1 MDIDQDS
8 LEQFLSLSVRL
19 TGFDRAALLGT
30 GLLEEYYRQIVGVI
44 GEAISQELW
53 EVARQLSARACEN
66 SAQLEVAIRRELMA
80 SPKLGPVAR
89 NIVQLWYWGAW
100 IELPQAWRNQ
110 YGTSSEDVT
119 HFTSAAAYQHG
130 LIWKAMGTH
139 PQGAQQPG
147 FGSWSLKPR
156 SPGETA

>member
-8 LEQFLSLSVRL
+8 LDQFLSLSVRL

-53 EVARQLSARACEN
+53 GVARQLSARACEN

-100 IELPQAWRNQ
+100 IELPQAWRDQ

>member
-1 MDIDQDS
+1 MDIKQDS
-8 LEQFLSLSVRL
+8 LEQFLSLSVGL

-30 GLLEEYYRQIVGVI
+30 GLLEEYYQQIVSVI

-53 EVARQLSARACEN
+53 EVARRLSARASEN
-66 SAQLEVAIRRELMA
+66 GADLDVAFRRELMA
-80 SPKLGPVAR
+80 GPKLGPIAR
-89 NIVQLWYWGAW
+89 NIIQLWYWGAW

-110 YGTSSEDVT
+110 YRTSSQDVT
-119 HFTSAAAYQHG
+119 HFTSAAAYQQG

-156 SPGETA
+156 YPRETA